1 MHVSICYLQDQIEA
15 QLKVASEETEKQIES
30 MKTSIGGLQMSSKQA
45 SLKASDEV
53 MSAVNAL
60 DEDQSR

>member
-1 MHVSICYLQDQIEA
+1 METQF
-15 QLKVASEETEKQIES
+15 KVAAEETNKHIES